1 MTTYAQKLELV
12 KQYTLLTEKQFAGY
26 GGAFYAE
33 EMGLH
38 VGQDSTRD
46 DDIGGVVPFSWQ
58 VEYCRKNGSIAL
70 IKRLFVDMGW
80 TYSIEDYEKENECT

>member
-1 MTTYAQKLELV
+1 MTTYAQKLELA
-12 KQYTLLTEKQFAGY
+12 KQYPLLTEEEFAGY

-46 DDIGGVVPFSWQ
+46 DDIGGIVPYGWQ
-58 VEYCRKNGSIAL
+58 VEYCRKNGDINL
-70 IKRLFVDMGW
+70 VIKLFTDMG
-80 TYSIEDYEKENECT
+80 YETVVT